1 MKHKI
6 STPLEITTNF
16 NGGRK
21 GFFEADGTRYTA
33 WAYRVTNFKLGK
45 VGYIED
51 GWLIICGLTRLAYL
65 FQKGGLLH
73 WSYIMEKFRL
83 NQIDAENVAY
93 VIGNLIGREIAD
105 YEEEWE
111 V

>member
-6 STPLEITTNF
+6 STALLCEKIA
-16 NGGRK
+16 GGRK

-33 WAYRVTNFKLGK
+33 WAYRVQDFKLQHL
-45 VGYIED
+45 GYVED
-51 GWLIICGLTRLAYL
+51 GWLVICGLNRLAYL
-65 FQKGGLLH
+65 FQKKGVLH
-73 WSYIMEKFRL
+73 WSYIMEKYKL

-93 VIGNLIGREIAD
+93 VIGALIGREIAD